1 MLYRFREWR
10 IDRMTDRVARPPR
23 GRKARETYGADDE
36 LVAFAR
42 EAGCREARIAH
53 REAWAQL
60 LFAQP

>member
-1 MLYRFREWR
+1 VLHRFREWR
-10 IDRMTDRVARPPR
+10 IDRMTDRVARRPSS
-23 GRKARETYGADDE
+23 GKARETYGADDA

-60 LFAQP
+60 LLAQP